1 MIRALRD
8 RSASA
13 WLAIIRFIFSVV
25 GPVFA
30 NTVLPLQEIF
40 VVLGITGIFATSISA
55 IYQLNIKRLFA
66 YSSVAQIGYMVLAL
80 AIGTPLGLT
89 ATLLHLFNHALMKA
103 ALFLAIGGVVYRV
116 GSSQLSHFAGL
127 GKQMPWTMAAIV
139 AGGLS
144 LIGVPLTVGF
154 VSKWYLVL
162 ALLENGWWP
171 LTVLVLISSLLAVI
185 YVWLLI
191 LFTIPCFLII
201 LQ

>member
-1 MIRALRD
+1 MI
-8 RSASA
+8 
-13 WLAIIRFIFSVV
+13 
-25 GPVFA
+25 
-30 NTVLPLQEIF
+30 
-40 VVLGITGIFATSISA
+40 
-55 IYQLNIKRLFA
+55 
-66 YSSVAQIGYMVLAL
+66 LAL

-127 GKQMPWTMAAIV
+127 GKQMPWTMAAVV

-185 YVWLLI
+185 YVWRIVEWVYFTSPRIIIEEVKDPPLSQLVPI
-191 LFTIPCFLII
+191 YVLVFANFYFGIDTSLTVGVSKKAAEALFGGIF
-201 LQ
+201 